1 MRRRALPA
9 ALLALA
15 LAGPALGVGLASPGA
30 DAAGAV
36 KVTVDCYSNP
46 ETVKV
51 RNDGRSTV
59 TIEAVGSLYRPYA
72 DEPIAT
78 RKSLAPGKGATF
90 QTGSAASGRLAL
102 TQRYIFNNDAG
113 TAEGAEV
120 LTSAGRFTDRC

>member
-1 MRRRALPA
+1 MRRRAVPVV
-9 ALLALA
+9 LLALTLAA
-15 LAGPALGVGLASPGA
+15 LRAGLAPPHA

-36 KVTVDCYSNP
+36 KVAVSCYSNP

-113 TAEGAEV
+113 TAEDAEV